1 VSTEPDGH
9 VRELLAG
16 GDAGAAAT
24 HAIRA
29 LGPSA
34 LRYLR
39 GLLPDE
45 DDAKDAFSQWA
56 ENVWRGLPS
65 FRGECTLRVWAFR
78 LAYHAAL
85 DLKAQA
91 WRRHGRRLA
100 TTEASRIAESVRTS
114 SAIRMERQQS
124 VLQRLIQ
131 TLTPEEQ
138 TLIELRVQQ
147 RLSWAEIADVLG
159 QGAATPQPTALA
171 KRFQRLKEHL
181 TQMLRQ
187 ERAD

>member
-1 VSTEPDGH
+1 VSTEPDDR
-9 VRELLAG
+9 VLELLAA

-24 HAIRA
+24 HAIRTM
-29 LGPSA
+29 GSSA
-34 LRYLR
+34 LRYLHA
-39 GLLPDE
+39 LLPDE

-56 ENVWRGLPS
+56 EKVWRGLPI
-65 FRGECTLRVWAFR
+65 FRGECPLRVWALR

-91 WRRHGRRLA
+91 WRRYGRRLE
-100 TTEASRIAESVRTS
+100 TTEASQLAESARTAT
-114 SAIRMERQQS
+114 AIRREQQLS

-138 TLIELRVQQ
+138 TLLELRVDQQ
-147 RLSWAEIADVLG
+147 LSWTEIADVLG
-159 QGAATPQPTALA
+159 HEGANPLPAALA

-181 TQMLRQ
+181 SEMLRR
-187 ERAD
+187 ERTE